1 MSSLKKQNIRSVKE
15 CPCKNCQDIKHIGYY
30 YPDYVVELTKKINEL
45 DIARNK
51 EIKEVEFEIK
61 KGKNVSYLILEIE
74 NIKKNYDYLVNSI
87 SEGYFCYH
95 IPKMP
100 VKTLCGTKK

>member
-1 MSSLKKQNIRSVKE
+1 MSSLKTKKSHSVKE

-30 YPDYVVELTKKINEL
+30 YPDYVVELTQKINEL

-61 KGKNVSYLILEIE
+61 KGKNVSSLNLEIQ
-74 NIKKNYDYLVNSI
+74 NIKRNYDYLINCI
-87 SEGYFCYH
+87 GEGYFCYQ
-95 IPKMP
+95 
-100 VKTLCGTKK
+100 TQKK